1 MTVERTGGA
10 LKRGHCRAGIAG
22 AGGAGRCI
30 AYIVR
35 FLGNGLALLLT
46 LASAGVAAG
55 PAGQSDSESTMG
67 RGAAR
72 PATLDCADW
81 DAGTFFEAAGPRD
94 VAACLD
100 VGVDLDHGLRQAVAH
115 ADDPATVQA
124 LIDAGANPNVAGT
137 VAGIYNKEGHY
148 PPLNLALFRNRGSAV
163 IRILLDAGADI
174 LAEDSTG
181 RTALAYAPWAL
192 RVSAEDL
199 RILAAAARTKVG
211 FEQRDS
217 WDLVHAILEEDGSRL
232 RALLAAG
239 ADPDSPVSGGGRL
252 MDVAARFGSA
262 AAVQSLVAAGAD
274 PSAANERDDK
284 PLSWAVHGRN
294 ADAVRALIGE
304 GADPDHMGDLWGP
317 ITALQYA
324 AGVAGPDVLTALL
337 EGGGDA
343 DVTDRDGH
351 GLLHYVV
358 DRAVPDVESAALM
371 AAKARALI
379 AGGVSPNAK
388 QGFFGRTPLHDAVYR
403 QAAWLDLIRVLV
415 EGGANPR
422 QRDKFGRTVLHYAA
436 QHRWQGDPGSGYPD
450 AGEVIGFLVDAGAP
464 VAGRDQ
470 AGRTALHEAAD
481 RWKPGPVAGVI
492 RALVANGVEIDA
504 RDEDGNTALHLAA
517 ASRSPH
523 APAAIAA
530 LMDLGADT
538 RRLNARGETAWNV
551 AAENEDVRQSE
562 AYWRLND
569 ARFAQGRDGR
579 GRAGEPVP
587 SVAPEAE
594 RVART
599 KGPSAC
605 EIPGFPNALDG
616 RSLELGWCPS
626 GVDFQV
632 RVLALQAAG
641 AWCGLLGET
650 SATPAQID
658 AREVEIVAACDRL
671 DALAGA
677 NSGPSCQCAP
687 DYRP

>member
-67 RGAAR
+67 RGVAR

-100 VGVDLDHGLRQAVAH
+100 VGVDLDHGLRQAVAN
-115 ADDPATVQA
+115 AGDPATVQR

-137 VAGIYNKEGHY
+137 VAGRYYDNRGHWH
-148 PPLNLALFRNRGSAV
+148 PLYLALARNRGSAV

-232 RALLAAG
+232 QALLAAG

-274 PSAANERDDK
+274 PSAANELGAK
-284 PLSWAVHGRN
+284 PLLWAVHGDD

-304 GADPDHMGDLWGP
+304 GADPDHMGDWLGP
-317 ITALQYA
+317 TTALQYA
-324 AGVAGPDVLTALL
+324 ARVGGPDVLTALL

-343 DVTDRDGH
+343 DVTDENGD
-351 GLLHYVV
+351 GLLHYVL
-358 DRAVPDVESAALM
+358 DRAVPDVESAAALM
-371 AAKARALI
+371 AARARALI
-379 AGGVSPNAK
+379 AGGVSPDAK
-388 QGFFGRTPLHDAVYR
+388 DKMGITPLYDALR
-403 QAAWLDLIRVLV
+403 IGAWPDLIRVLV

-422 QRDKFGRTVLHYAA
+422 QRDEFGRTVLHWAA
-436 QHRWQGDPGSGYPD
+436 QGYRQGDPGRGYPD
-450 AGEVIGFLVDAGAP
+450 AGDVIGFLVDAGAP
-464 VAGRDQ
+464 VAGRDT
-470 AGRTALHEAAD
+470 AGRTALHVAAKS
-481 RWKPGPVAGVI
+481 WEPGPAAGMI

-504 RDEDGNTALHLAA
+504 RDEYGNTALHLAA

-523 APAAIAA
+523 APAAITA

-605 EIPGFPNALDG
+605 EIPGFPNALDARRLG
-616 RSLELGWCPS
+616 LGWCPS

-641 AWCGLLGET
+641 AWCGILGET

-658 AREVEIVAACDRL
+658 AREAEIVAACDRL
-671 DALAGA
+671 DALAA
-677 NSGPSCQCAP
+677 ADSGPSCRCAP